1 MLSEDDLEHVEL
13 DSPLNVDVLGLSSP
27 ECLWAERVVLYLAL
41 LVLHTGEERV
51 LVHMKGERA
60 VDNVGEVEVHNV
72 VASDDVRVDLQE
84 KVSPGLQHLLL
95 TDEGVD
101 LRADDRG
108 TGAQCEHVS
117 NQGLWLTVN
126 FNYICYLYDGI
137 SLRLRELSLVGWAFY
152 VKTKDA

>member
-1 MLSEDDLEHVEL
+1 
-13 DSPLNVDVLGLSSP
+13 
-27 ECLWAERVVLYLAL
+27 
-41 LVLHTGEERV
+41 
-51 LVHMKGERA
+51 MKGERA

-117 NQGLWLTVN
+117 NQGL
-126 FNYICYLYDGI
+126 
-137 SLRLRELSLVGWAFY
+137 
-152 VKTKDA
+152 